1 MSHTLIKTDDL
12 IIKGSYHEYPCTN
25 PWEGI
30 NCAPTKYLSLDI
42 SIRANSKLNNF
53 VVNLDI
59 EDDSLKNWN
68 EWYIVCTILK
78 EMGYIDDL
86 FQTTGEMRKWIEL
99 IVGRTIQ
106 LN

>member
-1 MSHTLIKTDDL
+1 MSHTLVKTDDL
-12 IIKGSYHEYPCTN
+12 IIKGSYVEYPRTD
-25 PWEGI
+25 EEI
-30 NCAPTKYLSLDI
+30 QSPTQYLSLDI

-59 EDDSLKNWN
+59 ADGSLKNWN

-86 FQTTGEMRKWIEL
+86 FQQTGEMRKWIEE
-99 IVGRTIQ
+99 IVHRTV
-106 LN
+106 